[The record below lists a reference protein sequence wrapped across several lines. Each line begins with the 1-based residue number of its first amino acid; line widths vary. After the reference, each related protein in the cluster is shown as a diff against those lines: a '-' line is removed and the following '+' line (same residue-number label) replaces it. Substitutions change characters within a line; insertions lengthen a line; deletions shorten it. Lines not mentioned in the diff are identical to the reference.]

1 MTIVNYLGCNYNLPF
16 SEDDSDDKILIVESF
31 PGNKAK
37 ESVKKHFSTMFV
49 YEALTKSRSSIWFNK
64 SYNRYFPTNN
74 TESQESF
81 LALCQLLNTYL
92 QEGDYC
98 ELYICWA
105 GDEEEDRNVEL
116 DRTINLNNFDIN
128 DIQIYEKTLLVIEK

>member
-1 MTIVNYLGCNYNLPF
+1 MPF

-31 PGNKAK
+31 PGDEAK
-37 ESVKKHFSTMFV
+37 ENVRKHFSTMFV
-49 YEALTKSRSSIWFNK
+49 YEVLTNSGAGIWFNK
-64 SYNRYFPTNN
+64 SYNRDFPKSN

-92 QEGDYC
+92 QEGDNC

-105 GDEEEDRNVEL
+105 GDEEEDRM
-116 DRTINLNNFDIN
+116 
-128 DIQIYEKTLLVIEK
+128 

>member
-16 SEDDSDDKILIVESF
+16 SEDDSEVKILIVESF
-31 PGNKAK
+31 PDDEAK

-49 YEALTKSRSSIWFNK
+49 YEALTKSRSGIWFNK

-92 QEGDYC
+92 QEGDFC

-116 DRTINLNNFDIN
+116 DQTINHNNFDIN
-128 DIQIYEKTLLVIEK
+128 DIQIYEKTLLVIAK